1 MPERFADIIDKL
13 AGMTERFTTLLDR
26 VDVGLIPD
34 STLNELPLPSRLGTT
49 RVGRLDPNK
58 LRIRAILHAMLA
70 LAVAPNGFTVNRPG
84 HQGPRHARTP
94 RLHHPPGHLPPAQAT
109 RQTAHRQTRPIT
121 PLVPATPNGPHHYQ
135 PARPS

>member
-1 MPERFADIIDKL
+1 VPERFADIIDKL
-13 AGMTERFTTLLDR
+13 AAMTERFTTLLDR

-34 STLNELPLPSRLGTT
+34 GTLNELPLPSRLGTT

-58 LRIRAILHAMLA
+58 LRILHAMLA
-70 LAVAPNGFTVNRPG
+70 PD
-84 HQGPRHARTP
+84 RTP